1 MNFFPASTGKATRY
15 ADRAVQEDA
24 RVALSV
30 SSQKRILQIIPEY
43 IPATVLQKKPGN
55 VLQENEAMVKM

>member
-1 MNFFPASTGKATRY
+1 MNFSPDSMAGVTRY
-15 ADRAVQEDA
+15 ADRAVQEGA

-30 SSQKRILQIIPEY
+30 RTQKRILQIIPEY

-55 VLQENEAMVKM
+55 VLQENAAMVKM